1 MEKLR
6 VVFGRLFNPNVVKA
20 SYVILILLALVLAGG
35 APDSWGLP

>member
-6 VVFGRLFNPNVVKA
+6 AVFNRLSDPNLVKV